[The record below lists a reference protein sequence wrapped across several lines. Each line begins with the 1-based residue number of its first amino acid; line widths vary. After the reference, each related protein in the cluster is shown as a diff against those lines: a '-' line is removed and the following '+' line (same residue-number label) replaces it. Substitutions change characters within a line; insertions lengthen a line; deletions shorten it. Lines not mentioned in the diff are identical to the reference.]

1 MSSADSVPRRFVYL
15 LPGSLHCAA
24 APTVIST
31 ILGSC
36 IAICLW
42 DPVRR
47 LGGMNHYVLPGIAS
61 DRRDARY
68 GDFAIEQLIDGMEEL
83 GCRARGLVAKVFGGA
98 TVLPVESSQPS
109 VGGQNL
115 DLALARLAARRIRV
129 VGRRTGGVQG
139 LLVRFATDLGEAMLR
154 NVLIQHAGAA
164 TDREPRPVA

>member
-1 MSSADSVPRRFVYL
+1 MSSVDSMPRRFVYL

-36 IAICLW
+36 VSICLW
-42 DPVRR
+42 DPVHR
-47 LGGMNHYVLPGIAS
+47 LGGMNHYVLPGTIS
-61 DRRDARY
+61 GRDDARY
-68 GDFAIEQLIDGMEEL
+68 GEFAIDHLVDGMEAL

-98 TVLPVESSQPS
+98 AVLSVDSLERS
-109 VGGQNL
+109 VGTMNL
-115 DLALARLAARRIRV
+115 QLALERLAARRINV

-154 NVLIQHAGAA
+154 NVPIQHAATAA
-164 TDREPRPVA
+164 DRQPAGR

>member
-1 MSSADSVPRRFVYL
+1 MSAAEEAPRRFVYL

-24 APTVIST
+24 VPTVIST

-42 DPVRR
+42 DPARK
-47 LGGMNHYVLPGIAS
+47 LGGMNHYVLPAS
-61 DRRDARY
+61 ATEAQDARY
-68 GDFAIEQLIDGMEEL
+68 GEFAIDHLIDGMEAL

-98 TVLPVESSQPS
+98 AVLSVDSTQPS
-109 VGGQNL
+109 VGTKNL
-115 DLALARLAARRIRV
+115 QLALERLAVRRIRV

-154 NVLIQHAGAA
+154 NVPIQHAGVPAE
-164 TDREPRPVA
+164 R